1 MSNSKNQNFCFCF
14 PREILSNYKYWI
26 SPSNHSIHFN
36 FINQTIFTNFFR
48 ASYKTQD
55 GRVQVHVR
63 TVPQEAKR
71 CHALPSPHPLLAI
84 QATGQG
90 PSRPQVH
97 PPRQGQASRLQK
109 QARLRHLPHR
119 HASRRPKKAGR
130 QRLSLW
136 QTQDFWC
143 RHPIETRPEPAIH
156 RWGTCRS
163 SCSRTSCLELLLVMF
178 NLDLFRNNFVQKV
191 AFGSANFVVF
201 VTYVIWQNFLNWILV
216 NVILSIFVN
225 FGV

>member
-1 MSNSKNQNFCFCF
+1 MG
-14 PREILSNYKYWI
+14 
-26 SPSNHSIHFN
+26 
-36 FINQTIFTNFFR
+36 
-48 ASYKTQD
+48 KTQD

-97 PPRQGQASRLQK
+97 PPRQGQASRLQE

-130 QRLSLW
+130 QRLSLR

-143 RHPIETRPEPAIH
+143 RHPIETREEPVGRRVQGLRVLSSYWVGQDSTYKYFEVIMIDPFHKAIRRDAKINWMCRPVMKH
-156 RWGTCRS
+156 RELRGLTGAGKS
-163 SCSRTSCLELLLVMF
+163 SRGLGKG
-178 NLDLFRNNFVQKV
+178 NNFSQTKG
-191 AFGSANFVVF
+191 GSRRAAWLRKNS
-201 VTYVIWQNFLNWILV
+201 LKLRRKR
-216 NVILSIFVN
+216 
-225 FGV
+225 